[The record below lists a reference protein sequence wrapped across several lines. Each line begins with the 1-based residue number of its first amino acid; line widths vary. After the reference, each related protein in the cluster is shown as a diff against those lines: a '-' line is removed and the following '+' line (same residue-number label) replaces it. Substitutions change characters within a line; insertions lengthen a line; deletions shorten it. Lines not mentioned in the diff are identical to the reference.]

1 MWDNCC
7 DYDTV
12 REIRVKTTA
21 YIGVGAIDKID
32 GILANLKTEGV
43 SSVLCV
49 CGGHAYRSSGAWDKA
64 EAAALRQGIVLA
76 LYNRVMPN
84 PTTDTINDAAALGR
98 AVNAGAVLA
107 IGGGS
112 ALDCGKG
119 AAVLLANPGKSAEDL
134 FCFRFTPQKALPLVA
149 VNLTHGTGSEVNRFA
164 VVTVAGRNHRSIV
177 GHDCSYPR
185 YAIDDPALMTG
196 LSAEQSRYVSI
207 DALCRVVEAAT
218 TTVAGPLAVTLARE
232 TVGLAHRWLPT
243 VLAEPQ
249 NLKARYGLCLAALQA
264 GVVFD
269 NSHLHMAHALEH
281 PLSHFKK
288 IPHGLALSMLL
299 PAVIGEC
306 YAARPDVLAHVLQ
319 PLAPGLNGEPEEAA
333 TAAKA
338 VENWL
343 FSLGVKQKLLDLGV
357 QESDVEE
364 FCNFIEQ
371 TPSLGLL
378 LSVAPVMSSRQ
389 RVARIYTNS
398 LRPMP

>member
-32 GILANLKTEGV
+32 GILGNLKNEGV
-43 SSVLCV
+43 TSVLCV
-49 CGGHAYRSSGAWDKA
+49 CGGHAYRASGAWDKA

-112 ALDCGKG
+112 PLDCGKG

-196 LSAEQSRYVSI
+196 LSAEQSR
-207 DALCRVVEAAT
+207 
-218 TTVAGPLAVTLARE
+218 
-232 TVGLAHRWLPT
+232 
-243 VLAEPQ
+243 
-249 NLKARYGLCLAALQA
+249 
-264 GVVFD
+264 
-269 NSHLHMAHALEH
+269 
-281 PLSHFKK
+281 
-288 IPHGLALSMLL
+288 
-299 PAVIGEC
+299 
-306 YAARPDVLAHVLQ
+306 
-319 PLAPGLNGEPEEAA
+319 
-333 TAAKA
+333 
-338 VENWL
+338 
-343 FSLGVKQKLLDLGV
+343 
-357 QESDVEE
+357 
-364 FCNFIEQ
+364 
-371 TPSLGLL
+371 
-378 LSVAPVMSSRQ
+378 
-389 RVARIYTNS
+389 
-398 LRPMP
+398 